1 MAHFAL
7 LTVAMLFVGTPGWAL
22 ARQQP
27 VAPAGGR
34 ITYLTSSTGY
44 VDVGREEGL
53 EEGMVV
59 EVVRAGRGIGSM
71 KVSYLAS
78 HRASGA
84 ILRADSTLVVG
95 DSIAFTPIVL
105 RGRGGPGVAPVASR
119 PTRSTRSSAAGHLR
133 GRLGLRYL
141 LVQPIGG
148 AGYRQPAADLRLEGV
163 GLGGSPAGVLVDVRA
178 RQTLRKREDGTT
190 VKEVQTTVYQAA
202 VSLRANGGPQLTVG
216 RQYLPTVSS
225 VSLFDGAMVGLQ
237 RSRIGAGAFIG
248 SEPDPRSM
256 GYSTDIRSYGLF
268 VEGRN
273 APGATTRWS
282 LAGGAVGS
290 YAPGAINREFGFLQ
304 ASLSSPTVSIF
315 AAQELDLNRTWKA
328 EAGEPSVTWTS
339 TFATVQVRPAEWMTL
354 QGGVD
359 NRRSVRLYRDLID
372 PETEFDDSFRQ
383 GIWGGTSF
391 QFGKHTR
398 VGGDARRT
406 LGGAGT
412 ASHTSSLNGYA
423 TVDRLTP
430 LRLSLRG
437 RVNRYQAVERSG
449 SLQSLGVTARP
460 TSWLGLGVTGG
471 RRQESGTVAPEGR
484 SMNWYAV
491 DLDAGLGRSVYFLFS
506 GSRERGSLAAGDQ
519 VFVSLSYRF

>member
-1 MAHFAL
+1 MVLAGGLGRTL
-7 LTVAMLFVGTPGWAL
+7 LG
-22 ARQQP
+22 QQP

-34 ITYLTSSTGY
+34 ITYLTPSTAY
-44 VDVGREEGL
+44 FDVGREEGL
-53 EEGMVV
+53 EEGMAV
-59 EVVRAGRGIGSM
+59 EVVRAGRGIGSL

-78 HRASGA
+78 HRAA
-84 ILRADSTLVVG
+84 ATIVRADSTLVVG
-95 DSIAFTPIVL
+95 DSVAFTPKVL
-105 RGRGGPGVAPVASR
+105 PRRDGTGVAPDAGR

-133 GRLGLRYL
+133 GRLGFRYL
-141 LVQPIGG
+141 LVQPLAGP
-148 AGYRQPAADLRLEGV
+148 GYRQPAADLRLEGV
-163 GLGGSPAGVLVDVRA
+163 SLGGSPAGVLVDIRA
-178 RQTLRKREDGTT
+178 RQTRRKRDDGTT

-202 VSLRANGGPQLTVG
+202 LTLRAGGGPRLTVG

-225 VSLFDGAMVGLQ
+225 VSLFDGAMVELQ
-237 RSRIGAGAFIG
+237 RSRIGGGAFIG

-268 VEGRN
+268 LEGRN
-273 APGATTRWS
+273 APGAVTRWS

-304 ASLSSPTVSIF
+304 ASLSTPTVTIF

-339 TFATVQVRPAEWMTL
+339 TFATVQVRPAAWMTL

-359 NRRSVRLYRDLID
+359 NRRNVRLYRDLID

-391 QFGKHTR
+391 QLGKHTR
-398 VGGDARRT
+398 LGGDARRT

-423 TVDRLTP
+423 TLDRLTS
-430 LRLSLRG
+430 LNLSLRG
-437 RVNRYQAVERSG
+437 RLNRYQAVERSG
-449 SLQSLGVTARP
+449 SLQSLGLSGRP
-460 TSWLGLGVTGG
+460 TSWLGIGVTGG
-471 RRQESGTVAPEGR
+471 RRHQSGTVEPKGR
-484 SMNWYAV
+484 SMHWYAV

-519 VFVSLSYRF
+519 VFLSLSYRF